1 MRSHFVLVVR
11 EMPCHPSCCKL
22 PFFFFFSDSEYRDRL
37 ELKSLTDRTLGV
49 GVIQSDSTF
58 LLLTATLMMKA
69 SIDIDKIQNFDPQC
83 VIYYFD
89 HIPSLLISSKDRPY
103 KSHQVNHDSSH
114 PVRLNIRSKNSRI
127 YSLHQVTSS
136 CRTHYIL
143 VSHLKLTKSI

>member
-1 MRSHFVLVVR
+1 MRSRFALVVR
-11 EMPCHPSCCKL
+11 VCHVIHL
-22 PFFFFFSDSEYRDRL
+22 VVNFFFFFFSEYRDRL
-37 ELKSLTDRTLGV
+37 ELKSVTDRTLGV

-89 HIPSLLISSKDRPY
+89 HIPSMLIASKDRPY

-114 PVRLNIRSKNSRI
+114 PVRLNI
-127 YSLHQVTSS
+127 
-136 CRTHYIL
+136 
-143 VSHLKLTKSI
+143 